1 MISSSNFTRIIERQK
16 ESGLSVKAF
25 CSNEGL
31 TPSTFYY
38 WQRKIRNEAG
48 VNRFIPLVVKS
59 HLSRVNTISPEEA
72 VQQPH
77 GDDAVFE
84 IIYRNGS
91 KLRIKHDLDLD
102 RLRAL
107 LSVLD

>member
-1 MISSSNFTRIIERQK
+1 MISSSNFTRIIKRQK

-38 WQRKIRNEAG
+38 WQRKIRKEAG
-48 VNRFIPLVVKS
+48 VNHFIPLVVKS

-77 GDDAVFE
+77 GDVAVFE

-107 LSVLD
+107 LSLLD

>member
-1 MISSSNFTRIIERQK
+1 MIISSNFTRVIERQK

-25 CSNEGL
+25 CSNEGI

-38 WQRKIRNEAG
+38 WQRKIKNKAE

-59 HLSRVNTISPEEA
+59 PVSNVNTISAEET

-77 GDDAVFE
+77 GDDAFFE

-91 KLRIKHDLDLD
+91 KLRINHDLDLD
-102 RLRAL
+102 RLRVL
-107 LSVLD
+107 LSLLD